1 MMKKL
6 FITLIA
12 MLLPMGVSLTA
23 CSSSSDDDEE
33 GGGGLSSSNYLEVS
47 IDGTKYKQVFN
58 LPFVSVTLPS
68 EVESGLWLSSSV
80 EEKFDG
86 NLDFGIAIYHKSNMN
101 ALLQSSLT
109 TYNVIGSKKSV
120 WQQADEIHNLT
131 LQIAFRNGHGSC
143 EVTNGAHRVTTIKKK
158 NNDEVIIG
166 GTFEAS
172 LKDNNSSYEVSG
184 KYQVTVAV

>member
-1 MMKKL
+1 MKKL

-86 NLDFGIAIYHKSNMN
+86 NLDFGIAIYHKSTMN

-120 WQQADEIHNLT
+120 WQQADEVHNLT

-143 EVTNGAHRVTTIKKK
+143 EVTNGTHRVTTIKKK

-172 LKDNNSSYEVSG
+172 LKDNSSSYEVSG

>member
-1 MMKKL
+1 
-6 FITLIA
+6 

-101 ALLQSSLT
+101 AL
-109 TYNVIGSKKSV
+109 
-120 WQQADEIHNLT
+120 
-131 LQIAFRNGHGSC
+131 
-143 EVTNGAHRVTTIKKK
+143 
-158 NNDEVIIG
+158 
-166 GTFEAS
+166 
-172 LKDNNSSYEVSG
+172 
-184 KYQVTVAV
+184 